1 MGSSGLREEDYNV
14 KVYGRQCIR
23 QWTPSD
29 DITLFDPLLKYAYN
43 TIQLSEVKF
52 STEFIQKT
60 FINIK

>member
-1 MGSSGLREEDYNV
+1 MASVL